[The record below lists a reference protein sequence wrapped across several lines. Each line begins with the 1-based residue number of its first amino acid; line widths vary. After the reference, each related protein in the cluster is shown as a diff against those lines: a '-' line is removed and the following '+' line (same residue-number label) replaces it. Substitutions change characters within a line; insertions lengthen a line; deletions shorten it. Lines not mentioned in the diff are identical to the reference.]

1 MKRFFPDK
9 ARRLGLLL
17 VAITLPAIG
26 TAANDDS
33 LPRQPVPMDAPRPPA
48 TLAVSGELP
57 PPPPGVTDLK
67 FRDLFK
73 LPIGPYGLEPTEKL
87 LGLDGKPV
95 RLVGYMI
102 KQEEPTPGVFIL
114 SPLPVSLGHEDE
126 ALADDLP
133 ASMIFVHLE
142 GEGTP
147 AVPYVAGLLQLI
159 GVLSV
164 GNREEADGRVS
175 VVRLRLDPALVR
187 ALLTVAENTAAA
199 H

>member
-1 MKRFFPDK
+1 MKRFPPCK
-9 ARRLGLLL
+9 AGRLSLLL
-17 VAITLPAIG
+17 AAITLPAIG
-26 TAANDDS
+26 VAATDEM
-33 LPRQPVPMDAPRPPA
+33 LPRQPAPMDAPRLPA
-48 TLAVSGELP
+48 TLAVAGELP
-57 PPPPGVTDLK
+57 PPPPGVIDLK

-95 RLVGYMI
+95 RLVGYMV

-147 AVPYVAGLLQLI
+147 AVPYVPGLLQLT

-175 VVRLRLDPALVR
+175 VVRLRLDPTLAQ
-187 ALLTVAENTAAA
+187 ALLTVATNTTPTN
-199 H
+199 